1 MDELINSIETLKTSM
16 EETIQSSRKLDIL
29 VRIFLTSEE
38 IEEVA
43 NLRAKQQENMQRLV
57 DIANYIVHGSSD
69 NLPDIDMV
77 MLEMTASC
85 SIIDNTESSII
96 NIYEAAKRR
105 FMGC

>member
-57 DIANYIVHGSSD
+57 DIANYIVRSSD

-85 SIIDNTESSII
+85 SIIDSTESSII
-96 NIYEAAKRR
+96 NIYEEAKRR